1 MLFFLA
7 RQSKWRNFETFST
20 QKEPKMSPPPPPS
33 DSSVLNAEAKLF
45 VPGVVMVTPP
55 PKEKK
60 KKVGKVEEKGGEEI
74 SPLNWELNARN
85 ERLQSPFTTP
95 PVSTISTSAGGEK
108 EATRG
113 GGATTKAIA
122 FTPATVKER
131 KDDPFDK
138 EIYLQKAVTLVK
150 EEFTKAASLL
160 HEKEETTT
168 TRTTEMALHVEVV
181 PAASSED

>member
-1 MLFFLA
+1 
-7 RQSKWRNFETFST
+7 
-20 QKEPKMSPPPPPS
+20 
-33 DSSVLNAEAKLF
+33 V
-45 VPGVVMVTPP
+45 
-55 PKEKK
+55 
-60 KKVGKVEEKGGEEI
+60 
-74 SPLNWELNARN
+74 
-85 ERLQSPFTTP
+85 
-95 PVSTISTSAGGEK
+95 
-108 EATRG
+108 
-113 GGATTKAIA
+113 IA

-181 PAASSED
+181 PAASSEDEEPTRGKAKYFRNRFYLTNDNTTATTTNAEELRVAVFSW